1 MVVLIDVPDQAFTD
15 DFSKSCH
22 QLASTCW
29 QSCPKGAVSSAL
41 HPDTGDCECAVS
53 ALERFISLKEIQHL
67 VVTHLTPKHVTSIK
81 TFLNKR
87 NDGGDASQLQIT
99 LSNPARQV
107 LMSTMGTVT
116 SLMTG
121 TTQSC
126 TTFLAVLLH

>member
-29 QSCPKGAVSSAL
+29 QSCPQYAVSSAL
-41 HPDTGDCECAVS
+41 HLTPVSVSAVS

-107 LMSTMGTVT
+107 LMSTMGTE
-116 SLMTG
+116 
-121 TTQSC
+121 
-126 TTFLAVLLH
+126 HPPHD